1 MCQASRYLRALV
13 VVAIVSCISW
23 AGAQGET
30 ATNSSGKTR
39 TYYIAA
45 DEIEWDY
52 APMNVDMMTGKPFEG
67 YSKMF
72 VEQGPQRIG
81 QKYKKAVFREYT
93 DDSFQ
98 TLKPRPAELA
108 HMGILGPVI
117 RAEVGDTIKIV
128 FRNNS
133 SNAFSIHPHGV
144 SYAPDSEGA
153 MYADAI
159 EHPAAH
165 GLVPPGKTHTY
176 TWTAREQCGPGPGDG
191 SSVVWLYHSHNYE
204 PKDVNAGLI
213 GPIVITRKG
222 MARPDGSPK
231 DIDRE
236 FFALFMIF
244 DENQSHYLM
253 SNIKKYTGEPEK
265 VNRLD
270 FKPGDPD
277 GNADIIGS
285 GFAPA
290 NFKSTING
298 YLFGNNPPIVMHV
311 GDHVRWYVMTMG
323 EGFNFHTPHWHGN
336 VLEVRG
342 KRLDVFTIGPAEF
355 VTADMVPDMTGS
367 WMFHCHVD
375 EHMQTGMMTEYTVL
389 DRKAEASAPSSH
401 AHDMS
406 AMAADH

>member
-253 SNIKKYTGEPEK
+253 SNIKKYAGEPDK

>member
-1 MCQASRYLRALV
+1 MVQARQFLRALSV
-13 VVAIVSCISW
+13 VFVVASISW
-23 AGAQGET
+23 VGARGES

-52 APMNVDMMTGKPFEG
+52 APMNVDMMTGKPFDG
-67 YSKMF
+67 YSKVF
-72 VEQGPQRIG
+72 TEHGPQRIG

-93 DDSFQ
+93 DDTFQ

-133 SNAFSIHPHGV
+133 ANAFSIHPHGV

-165 GLVPPGKTHTY
+165 GLVAPGKTHTY
-176 TWTAREQCGPGPGDG
+176 TWTAREACGPGPGDG

-231 DIDRE
+231 DVDRE
-236 FFALFMIF
+236 LFALFMIF
-244 DENQSHYLM
+244 DENQSHYL
-253 SNIKKYTGEPEK
+253 SDNIKKYTAEPDK

-270 FKPGDPD
+270 FKPGDLD
-277 GNADIIGS
+277 GNADLIGT
-285 GFAPA
+285 GFAPS

-298 YLFGNNPPIVMHV
+298 YVYGNGPKIVMYK
-311 GDHVRWYVMTMG
+311 GERVRWYVMTMG
-323 EGFNFHTPHWHGN
+323 EGINFHTPHWHGN
-336 VLEVRG
+336 VVEVRG

-355 VTADMVPDMTGS
+355 VTADMVPDMAGS

-375 EHMQTGMMTEYTVL
+375 EHMMTGMMTDYTVL
-389 DRKAEASAPSSH
+389 ERKADGGGH
-401 AHDMS
+401 ADQ
-406 AMAADH
+406 AMAVH

>member
-1 MCQASRYLRALV
+1 MYQACRFVRLMGVLCV
-13 VVAIVSCISW
+13 VLGISGL
-23 AGAQGET
+23 AVHAESAAN
-30 ATNSSGKTR
+30 ATGKVR

-52 APMNVDMMTGKPFEG
+52 APMNTDLMTGKPFNG
-67 YSKMF
+67 YSKVF

-81 QKYKKAVFREYT
+81 QKYRKAVFREYT
-93 DDSFQ
+93 DDTFK

-133 SNAFSIHPHGV
+133 SNPFSIHPHGV

-153 MYADAI
+153 MYADAM
-159 EHPAAH
+159 EHPEAH
-165 GLVPPGKTHTY
+165 GLVAPGKTHVY
-176 TWTAREQCGPGPGDG
+176 TWTAREQCGPGPQDG

-236 FFALFMIF
+236 FFALFMLF
-244 DENQSHYLM
+244 DENQSQYL
-253 SNIKKYTGEPEK
+253 SENIKKYAGEPDK
-265 VNRLD
+265 VNKLD
-270 FKPGDPD
+270 FKPGDLD
-277 GNADIIGS
+277 GNFDLIGT
-285 GFAPA
+285 GFAPS
-290 NFKSTING
+290 NIKSSING
-298 YLFGNNPPIVMHV
+298 YMFGNGPRMVMYK
-311 GDHVRWYVMTMG
+311 GEHVRWYVMTMG

-336 VLEVRG
+336 VVEVRG

-355 VTADMVPDMTGS
+355 VTADMVPDMAGS

-375 EHMQTGMMTEYTVL
+375 EHMQSGMMTEYTVL
-389 DRKAEASAPSSH
+389 DRKADNAEGHSAD
-401 AHDMS
+401 AHEQ
-406 AMAADH
+406 AMASH

>member
-1 MCQASRYLRALV
+1 MVQARQFLRALSV
-13 VVAIVSCISW
+13 VFVVASISW
-23 AGAQGET
+23 AGARGES
-30 ATNSSGKTR
+30 AANSSGQTR

-52 APMNVDMMTGKPFEG
+52 APMNVDMMTGKPFDG
-67 YSKMF
+67 YSKVF
-72 VEQGPQRIG
+72 TEHGPQRIG

-93 DDSFQ
+93 DDTFQ

-128 FRNNS
+128 FKNNS

-165 GLVPPGKTHTY
+165 VLVAPGKTHTY
-176 TWTAREQCGPGPGDG
+176 TWTAREACGPGPGDG

-231 DIDRE
+231 DVDRE
-236 FFALFMIF
+236 LFALFMIF
-244 DENQSHYLM
+244 DENQSHYL
-253 SNIKKYTGEPEK
+253 SDNIKKYTAEPDK

-270 FKPGDPD
+270 FKPGDLD
-277 GNADIIGS
+277 GNADLIGT
-285 GFAPA
+285 GFAPS

-298 YLFGNNPPIVMHV
+298 YMYGNGPKIVMYK
-311 GDHVRWYVMTMG
+311 GERVRWYVMTMG
-323 EGFNFHTPHWHGN
+323 EGINLHTPHWHGN

-355 VTADMVPDMTGS
+355 VTADMVPDMAGS

-375 EHMQTGMMTEYTVL
+375 EHMMTGMMTDYTVL
-389 DRKAEASAPSSH
+389 ERKADSGGH
-401 AHDMS
+401 ADQ
-406 AMAADH
+406 AMAVH

>member
-1 MCQASRYLRALV
+1 MHQACRFVRLMSALCV
-13 VVAIVSCISW
+13 VLGISGICVQ
-23 AGAQGET
+23 AESAANAKGT
-30 ATNSSGKTR
+30 TR

-52 APMNVDMMTGKPFEG
+52 APMNVDMMTGKPFAG
-67 YSKMF
+67 YSKLF

-93 DDSFQ
+93 DDTFK

-117 RAEVGDTIKIV
+117 RAEVGDTIKVV

-133 SNAFSIHPHGV
+133 SNAFSLHPHGV

-153 MYADAI
+153 MYADAMV
-159 EHPAAH
+159 HPEAH
-165 GLVPPGKTHTY
+165 GLVAPGKTHTY
-176 TWTAREQCGPGPGDG
+176 TWTAREQCGPGPQDG

-231 DIDRE
+231 DVDRE

-244 DENQSHYLM
+244 DENQSHYLTD
-253 SNIKKYTGEPEK
+253 NIKKYTGEPDK

-270 FKPGDPD
+270 FKPGDLD
-277 GNADIIGS
+277 GNADIIGT
-285 GFAPA
+285 GFAPS

-298 YLFGNNPPIVMHV
+298 YMFGNNPPIVMHV

-342 KRLDVFTIGPAEF
+342 KRLDVFSIGPAEF
-355 VTADMVPDMTGS
+355 VTADMVPDMAGS

-389 DRKAEASAPSSH
+389 DKKADNGEGHSAQ
-401 AHDMS
+401 AHEQ
-406 AMAADH
+406 AMASH